1 MISLDTYVKSSF
13 RAATIRHGAHVWM
26 GSAMKRTR
34 ATESN
39 PPDGDCTHDSS
50 EELLVLHL
58 DDEDASEPEEI
69 AIDSHGRVKGV
80 TACVTTRDAHVLD
93 VRTKVATNAVPR
105 AAVADLVGDA
115 EAAFVGDSFWLGV
128 DAQPRCAL
136 EHLARAV
143 FSAHAGG
150 CASRFDAR
158 KTGAEWWVQ
167 LRMDTAEGERV
178 NPFNPDDANDPAGV
192 SFHWDKDENLVDA
205 YGVNVHPA
213 LSTVTYLGDAGAPTL
228 VADKTPPVMYEDIE
242 AFRGAITHAVLSH
255 PETGKHL
262 SFDGRMLH
270 GAPREL
276 ARAAVARDAK
286 KRARVTFLVNVW
298 LGHKPADVEPF
309 PADALGDFRE
319 ASVRG
324 KAPWAEIAR
333 AVEETIRR
341 DAAPP
346 TRRVDVTGGE
356 RRGAADREGS
366 ERHEYAFGETG
377 TEHVLVMPRLG
388 EVASGEGT
396 VAFQFAS
403 RSGCAVVEHP
413 SRKRRRSARGKGR

>member
-1 MISLDTYVKSSF
+1 MGAAGK
-13 RAATIRHGAHVWM
+13 RAH
-26 GSAMKRTR
+26 S
-34 ATESN
+34 ATESK
-39 PPDGDCTHDSS
+39 PPDGDRPPDPP

-58 DDEDASEPEEI
+58 DDEDASDPEEV
-69 AIDSHGRVKGV
+69 AIDSHGRVNGV
-80 TACVTTRDAHVLD
+80 TACVTTRDAHFLD
-93 VRTKVATNAVPR
+93 VRTKVATNALPR
-105 AAVADLVGDA
+105 AAAADLFGDV

-128 DAQPRCAL
+128 NAQPRCAL

-143 FSAHAGG
+143 FSAHARG

-167 LRMDTAEGERV
+167 LRRDTCEGERV
-178 NPFNPDDANDPAGV
+178 NPFNPDDASDPAGV
-192 SFHWDKDENLVDA
+192 SFHWDKDESLVDA

-213 LSTVTYLGDAGAPTL
+213 LSTVTYLGDSGAPTM
-228 VADKTPPVMYEDIE
+228 VADKTAPVMYEDIE
-242 AFRGAITHAVLSH
+242 AFRGAIPHAVLSH

-276 ARAAVARDAK
+276 ARRESVTEKNANYL
-286 KRARVTFLVNVW
+286 RATFLVNVW

-346 TRRVDVTGGE
+346 TWRVDVTGGE

-396 VAFQFAS
+396 VAFWFAS